1 MVRRKRYSQKDAKM
15 DESWKE
21 LNPQWEY
28 KLWDEQNIKE
38 LNIEDLNVYSKKFNP
53 GYRSD
58 ILRYIILK
66 NLEEFM

>member
-1 MVRRKRYSQKDAKM
+1 MN
-15 DESWKE
+15 SWKE

-38 LNIEDLNVYSKKFNP
+38 LNIENLNVYSKDFNP

-58 ILRYIILK
+58 ILRYAILK
-66 NLEEFM
+66 KFGEYM